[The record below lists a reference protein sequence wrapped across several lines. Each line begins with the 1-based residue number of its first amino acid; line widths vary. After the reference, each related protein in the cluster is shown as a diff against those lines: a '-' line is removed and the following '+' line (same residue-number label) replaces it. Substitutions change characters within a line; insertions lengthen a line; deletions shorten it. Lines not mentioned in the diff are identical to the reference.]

1 MFENTGDT
9 FWKTKRGKQINTL
22 VVNKKPLA
30 SDKFLSIESIHARTI
45 LRPHINNTR
54 EKIGGRTGGLK
65 FFVVTTERKK
75 QTNRNERFSKSAEKR
90 DESKP
95 MKRTDNVSFLL
106 LFVCLMLS
114 RCVEALTRLEKE
126 NRWPPPVSSASQREW
141 RGATLSDRLVRAKH
155 FPSVCKWALE
165 LRDFD
170 PVNEREGPNVTVDA
184 HLQLLWYSPRNRARA
199 QTPPSLCDDYG
210 AATAATPP
218 TQIKLFSFSRL

>member
-1 MFENTGDT
+1 MQITSKKVSVMFENTGDT

-22 VVNKKPLA
+22 VVSKKPLA

-65 FFVVTTERKK
+65 FFVVTMERKK

-106 LFVCLMLS
+106 LFVCLILS
-114 RCVEALTRLEKE
+114 RCVEALTRLEK
-126 NRWPPPVSSASQREW
+126 RKSLA
-141 RGATLSDRLVRAKH
+141 ATRLVRVSK
-155 FPSVCKWALE
+155 
-165 LRDFD
+165 RM
-170 PVNEREGPNVTVDA
+170 EGSHA
-184 HLQLLWYSPRNRARA
+184 QWQAR
-199 QTPPSLCDDYG
+199 QG
-210 AATAATPP
+210 
-218 TQIKLFSFSRL
+218 